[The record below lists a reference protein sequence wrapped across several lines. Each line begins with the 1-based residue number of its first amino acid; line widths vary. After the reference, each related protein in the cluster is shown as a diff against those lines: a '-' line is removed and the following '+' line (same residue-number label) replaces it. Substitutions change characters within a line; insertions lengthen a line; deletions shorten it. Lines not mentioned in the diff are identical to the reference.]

1 MGSKKNKSKVFRSSK
16 KPIKQSKVV
25 MQERKINK
33 FNKTQKKLNKPPA
46 SKKNKPKKRISIETE
61 EASSNISSLSSGS
74 LDPNSPFVDMEV
86 DPDLQSKELK
96 LDFSFKGIIISF
108 VIFGH
113 GGIKNQTPVE
123 TFKLPDDARETNL
136 LAMRYSGINNIGN
149 RSYEEEIDKFLS
161 ENKNKKTDTLIQE
174 LDTSF
179 LRFLPDHPDVLQR
192 VQEIDRRLNIQN
204 KFFGVKQNYN
214 SRNAQKYYT
223 GITSK
228 ELLRN
233 YRHSEI
239 KMTGPLV
246 KIYSIVINNV
256 ERLAQGQTIVVDR
269 NVVNGITLTEIINVV
284 TQFVLDSD
292 MVPALARND
301 IAKEKGIIVNVVDL
315 TCNYTEEYPLIEVIG
330 KSRR

>member
-1 MGSKKNKSKVFRSSK
+1 MEKSKSKVFRSSRKPTK
-16 KPIKQSKVV
+16 KSKSV
-25 MQERKINK
+25 MRKREINK
-33 FNKTQKKLNKPPA
+33 FNRTQKRSNKPTA
-46 SKKNKPKKRISIETE
+46 SKKYKPKKRISIETE

-74 LDPNSPFVDMEV
+74 LDSNSPFIDMEI
-86 DPDLQSKELK
+86 DPDLEPKELK
-96 LDFSFKGIIISF
+96 LDLSFKGISVSF

-113 GGIKNQTPVE
+113 GGIKNKIPIE
-123 TFKLPDDARETNL
+123 TFKLPHATKETNL

-149 RSYEEEIDKFLS
+149 RSYEENIDKFLS

-179 LRFLPDHPDVLQR
+179 LRFLPHHSEVLQR
-192 VQEIDRRLNIQN
+192 VHEIDDRLNIQN

-228 ELLRN
+228 ELLRS
-233 YRHSEI
+233 YRHPEI

-256 ERLAQGQTIVVDR
+256 EQLAQGQSIIVDR
-269 NVVNGITLTEIINVV
+269 NIVNGITLTEIINIV
-284 TQFVLDSD
+284 TQFVLDSGII
-292 MVPALARND
+292 PTLARSD
-301 IAKEKGIIVNVVDL
+301 IAKEKGFLVNVVDL

-330 KSRR
+330 PSRK